1 VPIFELTLQRT
12 YYEKGFFNV
21 TTDFDRFVRSE
32 EGPVRL
38 KLGVNG
44 EEIQG
49 KIDRRS
55 NPNGT
60 ARIFGRS
67 MLRDWFQRNFELMDV
82 VAVDLSS
89 RDIVA
94 LDRPGSVRTSRLIS
108 GVGIRNHMDWK
119 QFENHARTRMS
130 QYFGVTLTEKKPMGF
145 PKRFDMVS
153 PDETIVG
160 DAKFLTLVHG
170 QKLPPAKFMEI
181 AGHVWLLEKTEA
193 VRKFLVF
200 GNQQRVAEWWLEKY
214 GGLKTPVEFFF
225 LDDMGN
231 VTDLKRT
238 AHKSLQATT
247 D

>member
-1 VPIFELTLQRT
+1 VPIFELTLQPT
-12 YYEKGFFNV
+12 YYKKGFFNV

-38 KLGVNG
+38 KLGMNG
-44 EEIQG
+44 QEIQG
-49 KIDRRS
+49 TIDRKA
-55 NPNGT
+55 NQNGT
-60 ARIFGRS
+60 ARINGRS
-67 MLRDWFQRNFELMDV
+67 MLRDWFQRNFKPMDV

-89 RDIVA
+89 RDTVV
-94 LDRPGSVRTSRLIS
+94 LDRPVGVKTSRLIS
-108 GVGIRNHMDWK
+108 GMGIPNHMDWK
-119 QFENHARTRMS
+119 QFENHARTWMS
-130 QYFGVTLTEKKPMGF
+130 QYFGVTLTEKNPMGF

-153 PDETIVG
+153 PDGTIVG

-238 AHKSLQATT
+238 A
-247 D
+247 

>member
-1 VPIFELTLQRT
+1 MPIFELTLQPT
-12 YYEKGFFNV
+12 YYKKGFFNV
-21 TTDFDRFVRSE
+21 TTDFDRFVRSD

-38 KLGVNG
+38 KLGMNG
-44 EEIQG
+44 QEIQATIG
-49 KIDRRS
+49 RKA
-55 NPNGT
+55 NQNGT
-60 ARIFGRS
+60 ARINGRS
-67 MLRDWFQRNFELMDV
+67 MLRDWFQRNFRPMEV

-89 RDIVA
+89 RDTIV
-94 LDRPGSVRTSRLIS
+94 LDRPVGVKTSRLIS
-108 GVGIRNHMDWK
+108 GMRIPNHMDWK
-119 QFENHARTRMS
+119 QFENHARTWMS
-130 QYFGVTLTEKKPMGF
+130 QYFGVTLTEKNPMGF

-153 PDETIVG
+153 PDGTIVG

-238 AHKSLQATT
+238 A
-247 D
+247 